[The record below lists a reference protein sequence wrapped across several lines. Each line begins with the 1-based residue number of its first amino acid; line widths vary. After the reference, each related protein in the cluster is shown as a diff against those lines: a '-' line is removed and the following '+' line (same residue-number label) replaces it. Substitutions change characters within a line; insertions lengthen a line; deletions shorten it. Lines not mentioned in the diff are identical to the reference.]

1 MPKVIKDLDRKIVE
15 AAKELFEAHGYDNV
29 EMKSIAE
36 RAGTGVGNLYNYFSS
51 KQVLFLEIGRRW
63 RRELVRDFENIAAA
77 YTGDREPLRRMVR
90 LVYDSYDHTKGMWRE
105 FISNRRLQE
114 LAEESGR
121 ASEFWAEEERL
132 VQAAQCVLS
141 KAAVRH
147 PLAVR
152 PAFARRLVTG
162 LFAQCFMLA
171 SRFNGAREEN
181 LAFLDALVD
190 ALVFAPA
197 NVAASTTNA
206 AHGRLGTLCEAS
218 ED

>member
-1 MPKVIKDLDRKIVE
+1 MPKVIKNLDRKILE
-15 AAKELFEAHGYDNV
+15 AAKELFEAHGYENV

-63 RRELVRDFENIAAA
+63 RQELVRDFEAIAAD
-77 YTGDREPLRRMVR
+77 YTGDREPLRRLVR

-132 VQAAQCVLS
+132 VQAAESVLT
-141 KAAVRH
+141 KAAGSH

-152 PAFARRLVTG
+152 PAFARRMVTG

-171 SRFNGAREEN
+171 SRFKDAREEN

-190 ALVFAPA
+190 ALVFSLPRAPVGPA
-197 NVAASTTNA
+197 EPSA
-206 AHGRLGTLCEAS
+206 
-218 ED
+218 